1 MELFQ
6 PVKPLFSNDLER
18 NRLLRI
24 HQQFSLLGPRIEP
37 LSSTFRT
44 KLILLIF
51 VIPLRILK
59 RHPELRKHILRVGSD
74 YKRYFPVW
82 LKKLIKIPLSIIPLE
97 SRIANDG
104 IYETNPFHP
113 NVLELGFGLPTA
125 PNPEVSIII
134 PVHNHIETTLSLLHK
149 LRLNT
154 DTTKFEI
161 IIVDDASTDST
172 KEILTKIRG
181 IKVVTQTINV
191 GYLRATNS
199 AIKFC
204 EGKNICLLN
213 NDTLPESGWL
223 DSLVR
228 TMKSDD
234 QVAIAG
240 SMLLSSDGKVAEVGS
255 QIFQNRQIW
264 NLGRWATRGNEL
276 FNFSREVDYC
286 SAAAIL
292 VDGLFFR
299 SLGGFDERY
308 VPAYYE
314 DTDLAT
320 TAWSQGRKVVY
331 VHDSVVKHIE
341 GVSHGTDTSQGL
353 KAYQE
358 VNREKFWDKWS
369 KLIELPWSLDDVPRY
384 EADRDSKGII
394 VFIDNFVPSLESNA
408 GATRAYRII
417 EAMRRLKFHVVVIPA
432 NPGIEIL
439 NRDRLHQNGVEIYQS
454 YDQALSNLSMRSDRI
469 NSFWVSRVDVAK
481 IMFPRIK
488 SDFPGKAIY
497 FDTVDLHHLR
507 DARNIEIN
515 DSKNAIYGSKM
526 KNLELSICT
535 EATKTV
541 VVAGYEKKYLE
552 EAGITSP
559 VYELFMPQDPNPD
572 FPKVKTRG
580 SVLFVGNFQ
589 HTPNTDAVEWLIE
602 EVLPKI
608 TSRKEDPIQLQ
619 IVGQGLPE
627 AIRARL
633 NDKNT
638 QYIGWQ
644 ESLQELYSEARM
656 VVVPLR
662 YGAGKKGKLGE
673 AILSNCAV
681 ISTSVGVEGYSIES
695 ERDFLLADTA
705 EDFAQAIMRLW
716 NDPELALEIA
726 ISAKNKILED
736 LSIMKFQEVLAE
748 VLGVRQD

>member
-6 PVKPLFSNDLER
+6 PIKPLFPNDLER

-24 HQQFSLLGPRIEP
+24 HQEFSLLQPTIEP
-37 LSSTFRT
+37 LSSRFRT

-51 VIPLRILK
+51 GIPLRILK
-59 RHPELRKHILRVGSD
+59 SQPELRKHILRIGSD

-82 LKKLIKIPLSIIPLE
+82 FKKIIKIPLGIIPLKT
-97 SRIANDG
+97 RIAEDG
-104 IYETNPFHP
+104 IYEINPLYP
-113 NVLELGFGLPTA
+113 AVLELGFGLPTA

-161 IIVDDASTDST
+161 IIIDDASTDST

-181 IKVVTQTINV
+181 VKVVTQTINV
-191 GYLRATNS
+191 GYLLATNS

-204 EGKNICLLN
+204 EGKHICLLN

-228 TMKSDD
+228 TMNSDD
-234 QVAIAG
+234 QIAIAG

-276 FNFSREVDYC
+276 FSFTREVDYC

-292 VDGLFFR
+292 VDGSFFR

-369 KLIELPWSLDDVPRY
+369 KLIELPWSLDEVPRY

-394 VFIDNFVPSLESNA
+394 VFIDNYIPSLESNA

-417 EAMRRLKFHVVVIPA
+417 EAMRRLKFHVIVIPA
-432 NPGIEIL
+432 SRGIEIL

-469 NSFWVSRVDVAK
+469 NSFWVSRVDVAEIIFPK
-481 IMFPRIK
+481 IK
-488 SDFPGKAIY
+488 TDFPGKAIY
-497 FDTVDLHHLR
+497 FDTVDLHYLR
-507 DARNIEIN
+507 DLRNIEIN
-515 DSKNAIYGSKM
+515 GSKNSIYGSNIV
-526 KNLELSICT
+526 NLELSMCT

-559 VYELFMPQDPNPD
+559 VYELFMPQDPIPD
-572 FPKVKTRG
+572 IPKVKSKG
-580 SVLFVGNFQ
+580 SILFVGNFT
-589 HTPNTDAVEWLIE
+589 HSPNIRAVEWLVD

-608 TSRKEDPIQLQ
+608 TSSIDDPVRLQ
-619 IVGQGLPE
+619 IIGAGLPDE
-627 AIRARL
+627 IRGRL
-633 NDKNT
+633 DSKNVD
-638 QYIGWQ
+638 YLGWQ
-644 ESLQELYSEARM
+644 ESLEEFYSEARM
-656 VVVPLR
+656 VVVPLL

-673 AILSNCAV
+673 AILNNCPV

-695 ERDFLLADTA
+695 EKDFLLADTA

-716 NDPELALEIA
+716 NDSELTLALA
-726 ISAKNKILED
+726 TSAKNRILDD
-736 LSIMKFQEVLAE
+736 LGTNKFQKDLAE
-748 VLGVRQD
+748 ILGIDQD

>member
-6 PVKPLFSNDLER
+6 PIKPLFPGDLER

-24 HQQFSLLGPRIEP
+24 HYEFSLLQ
-37 LSSTFRT
+37 STMEKPTSRFRT
-44 KLILLIF
+44 MAIPLIF
-51 VIPLRILK
+51 GIPLLILK
-59 RHPELRKHILRVGSD
+59 RKPELRKHILRIGSD

-82 LKKLIKIPLSIIPLE
+82 FKKIIKNRLGIIPLK
-97 SRIANDG
+97 SRIAKDG
-104 IYETNPFHP
+104 IYEVNVLHPF
-113 NVLELGFGLPTA
+113 VLELGFGLPTVS
-125 PNPEVSIII
+125 NPEVSIII

-172 KEILTKIRG
+172 KEILAKIRG

-191 GYLRATNS
+191 GYLLATNS

-204 EGKNICLLN
+204 EGKHICLLN
-213 NDTLPESGWL
+213 NDTLPENGWL

-228 TMKSDD
+228 TMNSND

-276 FNFSREVDYC
+276 FNFTREVDYC

-292 VDGLFFR
+292 VDGSFFR

-331 VHDSVVKHIE
+331 VHNSVVKHIE
-341 GVSHGTDTSQGL
+341 GVSHGTDTSKGL

-369 KLIELPWSLDDVPRY
+369 KSIELPWSLNEVPRY

-394 VFIDNFVPSLESNA
+394 VFIDNYIPSLDSNA
-408 GATRAYRII
+408 GSIRAYKII

-432 NPGIEIL
+432 SPGIEIL

-454 YDQALSNLSMRSDRI
+454 YDQALSNLSMRRDRI
-469 NSFWVSRVDVAK
+469 NSFWVSRVDVAEIIFPK
-481 IMFPRIK
+481 IK
-488 SDFPGKAIY
+488 ADFPGSAIY
-497 FDTVDLHHLR
+497 FDSVDLHHLR
-507 DARNIEIN
+507 DARSLEVNGPKGSMYKKNI
-515 DSKNAIYGSKM
+515 
-526 KNLELSICT
+526 KNLELSMCE
-535 EATKTV
+535 EANKVV
-541 VVAGYEKKYLE
+541 VVADYEKKYLE
-552 EAGITSP
+552 EEGITSP

-572 FPKVKTRG
+572 FPKVKNKG
-580 SVLFVGNFQ
+580 SILFVGNFQ
-589 HTPNTDAVEWLIE
+589 HTPNIDGIEWFIE
-602 EVLPKI
+602 DVLPKL
-608 TSRKEDPIQLQ
+608 TSPKEDPIQLQ

-627 AIRARL
+627 AIRERL
-633 NDKNT
+633 NEKNT
-638 QYIGWQ
+638 QYLGWQ
-644 ESLQELYSEARM
+644 ESLQELYSEARL

-673 AILSNCAV
+673 AMMGNCPV
-681 ISTSVGVEGYSIES
+681 ISTSIGAEGYPIES

-705 EDFAQAIMRLW
+705 ENFAQAIMRLW
-716 NDPELALEIA
+716 NDPEFALELA
-726 ISAKNKILED
+726 ISAKNRILEVT
-736 LSIMKFQEVLAE
+736 STIKFQESIAE
-748 VLGVRQD
+748 ILGLVQD